1 MRILIALVT
10 FLAVALTAA
19 ANVAPYDWE
28 AGDTVLG
35 LYGTGDPPIIV
46 TNVGAPDPVHW
57 GQRSL
62 RLEDNSPTGTPQAY
76 VAWVWGLVDGDV
88 VEACVWRY
96 DTTPGASPSCRI
108 SAHWNDDPWDL
119 YGYAGY
125 ASGNMDYGP
134 GEGWDETC
142 HSWTVA
148 DGHTGLVIA
157 VRTYSGLGD
166 TVWIDDFTIVAP
178 PHAYV
183 LAPEPPVPV
192 RDVSWAAIKVL
203 FRP

>member
-96 DTTPGASPSCRI
+96 DTTPGDSPSCRI

-142 HSWTVA
+142 HSWTMA

-157 VRTYSGLGD
+157 VRTYRDPGD

-178 PHAYV
+178 PHAAV
-183 LAPEPPVPV
+183 IAPDPPVPV
-192 RDVSWAAIKVL
+192 KDLSWAAIKSL

>member
-1 MRILIALVT
+1 MRILFALVT
-10 FLAVALTAA
+10 CVAAAFTAA
-19 ANVAPYDWE
+19 GNVAPYDWE

-35 LYGTGDPPIIV
+35 LYETGDPPIIV

-62 RLEDNSPTGTPQAY
+62 RLEDNSPTGTPSAY
-76 VAWVWGLVDGDV
+76 VAWVTGLLEGDI

-96 DTTPGASPSCRI
+96 DTTPGSSPSCRI
-108 SAHWNDDPWDL
+108 WAHWNDDPWDL
-119 YGYAGY
+119 YGYAGT
-125 ASGNMDYGP
+125 ADGNANYGP
-134 GEGWDETC
+134 GGGWDETC

-148 DGHTGLVIA
+148 DGHTGLVIT
-157 VRTYSGLGD
+157 VRTYSGPGD
-166 TVWIDDFTIVAP
+166 TVWIDDFTITAP

-192 RDVSWAAIKVL
+192 NDISWAAIKAL